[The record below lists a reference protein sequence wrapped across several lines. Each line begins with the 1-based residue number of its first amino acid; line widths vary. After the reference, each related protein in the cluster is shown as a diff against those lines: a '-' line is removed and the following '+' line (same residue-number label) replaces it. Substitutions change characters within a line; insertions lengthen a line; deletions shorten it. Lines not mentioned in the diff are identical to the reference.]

1 MQQIQQQFVSQP
13 HAAPAGGKKKAA
25 YRDENEA
32 DYLNLMND
40 PRVIR
45 GTNFTA
51 NLSGT
56 GGKSNTKT
64 NNSNNLMSKTMAN
77 PPTTKLAG
85 TKRPGKK
92 SITNTTLNSA
102 DYLEELIDRPIEM
115 DVDTQ
120 QGAVSD
126 RPQSP
131 LFVQAKI
138 SRDVD
143 TQINQGDLFDFD
155 LEVVPILE
163 LLVGRTLNVALL
175 EVKQEDEIE
184 SIYKKQ
190 RDFEQ
195 IRNIEL
201 AEVQRLE
208 AEQNRKLQEQVRR
221 MAQEEKRKLD
231 KEAQLAKISAKML
244 AHECVTDLS
253 GTVMSELDKKGH
265 FKDPL
270 FKEIKEEYLNN
281 VAAGVHRNCNKRMN
295 AAALA
300 DELLLDALSRAE
312 DISRKAG
319 FTDEP

>member
-1 MQQIQQQFVSQP
+1 MQQVQQQFSSQP
-13 HAAPAGGKKKAA
+13 HAAPAGKKKAT

-40 PRVIR
+40 PRVVR

-56 GGKSNTKT
+56 GGK
-64 NNSNNLMSKTMAN
+64 NNSKVNNNNLMSRTMAN
-77 PPTTKLAG
+77 PPTTKMTG
-85 TKRPGKK
+85 TKRQGKK
-92 SITNTTLNSA
+92 SLANTTLNSA

-120 QGAVSD
+120 QSAVSD
-126 RPQSP
+126 RPRSP

-163 LLVGRTLNVALL
+163 VLVGRTLNVALL

-231 KEAQLAKISAKML
+231 KELLLAKISAKIL
-244 AHECVTDLS
+244 AQECVSDLS
-253 GTVMSELDKKGH
+253 GTVMNELDKKGH
-265 FKDPL
+265 FVDPL
-270 FKEIKEEYLNN
+270 YKEIREQYLNN
-281 VAAGVHRNCNKRMN
+281 VTMKVHTNCNKRIN
-295 AAALA
+295 AMGLA
-300 DELLLDALSRAE
+300 DELILDALSKAE
-312 DISRKAG
+312 GVSRNAG
-319 FTDEP
+319 YVEE